1 MVTPPAAAAA
11 NVPVG
16 FQSPLLATQQH
27 LVAASDASVVPKLID
42 ALGQGRA
49 IAQQIAHGVGV
60 YADHHV

>member
-1 MVTPPAAAAA
+1 MTTPPAAAAA

-16 FQSPLLATQQH
+16 YQSTLVATQH
-27 LVAASDASVVPKLID
+27 ALVAASDASIVPKLID

-60 YADHHV
+60 YADHQA